1 MLTSETDVQG
11 TTHLEVIPHF
21 YKKLLFNKTSNQQ
34 DLLMELIWRTGM
46 LQEPTPSKANLL
58 EQLCRKV
65 MVVKPLIF
73 HSGG

>member
-34 DLLMELIWRTGM
+34 DLLMELI
-46 LQEPTPSKANLL
+46 
-58 EQLCRKV
+58 
-65 MVVKPLIF
+65 
-73 HSGG
+73 